1 MELDNWGHFGIE
13 RCIADAMKSK
23 ALNIH
28 GQLPRQLRVNA
39 MIIRVPFLAR
49 KGGRRSQRDHVL
61 NSFCEGPMTSL
72 RDVMLTTSFPQTA
85 NRLVLKRL

>member
-13 RCIADAMKSK
+13 RYIADAMKSK

-39 MIIRVPFLAR
+39 MIIRVRFLAR
-49 KGGRRSQRDHVL
+49 KGGVVVSEITHYFLFARVL
-61 NSFCEGPMTSL
+61 
-72 RDVMLTTSFPQTA
+72 
-85 NRLVLKRL
+85 